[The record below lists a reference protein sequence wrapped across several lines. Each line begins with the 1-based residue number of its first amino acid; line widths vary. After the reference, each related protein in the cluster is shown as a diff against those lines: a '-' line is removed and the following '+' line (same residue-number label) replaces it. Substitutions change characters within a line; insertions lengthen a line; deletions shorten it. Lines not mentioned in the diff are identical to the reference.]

1 MFFSR
6 LVPSSRG
13 PRQTGQFS
21 AGARQGRPS
30 ASKARQRN
38 FMRMGRMISIRWQLD
53 KVSLLGGGQRA
64 ELQSY
69 RVTRLQSYKS
79 RVGKPALH
87 ALLRSCNLVTL

>member
-1 MFFSR
+1 MFFSK

-69 RVTRLQSYKS
+69 RVTKLQGYKVTRVAWESRLFM
-79 RVGKPALH
+79 H
-87 ALLRSCNLVTL
+87 FCDLVTL